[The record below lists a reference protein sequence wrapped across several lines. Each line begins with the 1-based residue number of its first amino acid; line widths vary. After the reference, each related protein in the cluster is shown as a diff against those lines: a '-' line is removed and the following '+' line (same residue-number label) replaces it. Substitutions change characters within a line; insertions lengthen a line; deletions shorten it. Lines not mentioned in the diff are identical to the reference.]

1 MLIFSF
7 VWGGICLPKIF
18 LTVLFM
24 VGNCDPLAQNLDGQ
38 CLNKILVILAWLLI
52 SEEVYLVILTPV

>member
-7 VWGGICLPKIF
+7 VWGGMCLPKIF
-18 LTVLFM
+18 STVLFM
-24 VGNCDPLAQNLDGQ
+24 VGNCVPLAQNSDGQ
-38 CLNKILVILAWLLI
+38 NSDKLLVILAWLLI